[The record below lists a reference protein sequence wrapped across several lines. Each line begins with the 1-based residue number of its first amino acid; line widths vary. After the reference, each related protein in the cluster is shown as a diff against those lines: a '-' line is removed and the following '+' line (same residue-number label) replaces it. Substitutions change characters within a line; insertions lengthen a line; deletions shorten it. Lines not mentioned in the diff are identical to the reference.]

1 MSVEPLPIKEATSA
15 PATPVGNPSTARDH
29 GPGALGARPRSAL
42 VGSLARIAVPLLAV
56 GSVATLA
63 LLASARWDG
72 WVGGADAQVTDNATI
87 RADVTRLAARVAGT
101 VARVA
106 VADYQQV
113 QAGDL
118 LMELDP
124 AEFQAAVAQAD
135 AAVAGARAALANLT
149 NQMALQQAAIAQADA
164 QVQSIRAGEKR
175 TGLEASRQQD
185 LLRMGLVGT
194 RQKLE
199 QASADHDKASADA
212 RAADAFAQAQRR
224 QLDVLR
230 GQEQQRLADLAAAEA
245 ALTAAKLRLSY
256 TRVLAPFDGVVG
268 ERSVQTGDYVGI
280 GAALIA
286 VVPLPSV
293 HVTANYK
300 ETQLTRV
307 VPGQPVEVRVDMFPG
322 TVLRGHVVQMAPA
335 SGATFALLP
344 PDNATGNFTKV
355 VQRIPVRIDF
365 DAGQPLVDRLRPGM
379 SVETRIQV
387 GKSS

>member
-1 MSVEPLPIKEATSA
+1 MSVEPLPIKAA
-15 PATPVGNPSTARDH
+15 PNNPATPVGNTSIPHDH
-29 GPGALGARPRSAL
+29 GPGALGAKPRSAL

-87 RADVTRLAARVAGT
+87 RADVTRLGARVAGT
-101 VARVA
+101 VARMA
-106 VADYQQV
+106 VTDYQPV
-113 QAGDL
+113 HAGDL

-124 AEFQAAVAQAD
+124 AEFAAAVAQAE
-135 AAVAGARAALANLT
+135 ASVAGARAALANLS

-194 RQKLE
+194 KQKLE

-230 GQEQQRLADLAAAEA
+230 GQEQQRTADLAAAEA
-245 ALTAAKLRLSY
+245 ALTAARLRLSY
-256 TRVLAPFDGVVG
+256 TRIVAPFDGVVG
-268 ERSVQTGDYVGI
+268 ERNVQAGDYVGV
-280 GAALIA
+280 GTSLVA

-307 VPGQPVEVRVDMFPG
+307 APGQPVEVRVDMFPG
-322 TVLRGHVVQMAPA
+322 TVLHAHVAQMAPA

-365 DAGQPLVDRLRPGM
+365 DPGQPLVDRLRPGM